1 MFICSCLAG
10 SAQLLVDGQLY
21 RAVVGSEDFGVDL
34 CICESDAKVIANYK
48 VVNTPAGV
56 LLTGLEP
63 V

>member
-21 RAVVGSEDFGVDL
+21 RTVVGSEDFGMDL
-34 CICESDAKVIANYK
+34 CICESAAKVIAYYE
-48 VVNTPAGV
+48 VVNTPACV
-56 LLTGLEP
+56 LLTGLES